1 MTAAEKST
9 FIYFLG
15 IDLLNFVEAKIEV
28 VLEVTELKFLFRTN
42 VLKKLE
48 AGVHACS
55 GRKDKDLEV
64 LELRTMRGEHRAKS
78 IALAYCFTR
87 GGRILVTYVP
97 MFIGVVSAYGVFFK
111 DQFFFVL
118 CQNTIQSK

>member
-1 MTAAEKST
+1 M
-9 FIYFLG
+9 G

-64 LELRTMRGEHRAKS
+64 LELRCGEHRAKS

-87 GGRILVTYVP
+87 EEYL
-97 MFIGVVSAYGVFFK
+97 
-111 DQFFFVL
+111 
-118 CQNTIQSK
+118 

>member
-1 MTAAEKST
+1 M
-9 FIYFLG
+9 F
-15 IDLLNFVEAKIEV
+15 
-28 VLEVTELKFLFRTN
+28 
-42 VLKKLE
+42 KKLE

-97 MFIGVVSAYGVFFK
+97 MFIGVVSAYGVFFLRTN
-111 DQFFFVL
+111 FSSFFVKTQSN
-118 CQNTIQSK
+118 QNKMKRVL

>member
-1 MTAAEKST
+1 M
-9 FIYFLG
+9 G

-42 VLKKLE
+42 VFKKLE

-97 MFIGVVSAYGVFFK
+97 MFIGVVSAYGVFLRTNFSL
-111 DQFFFVL
+111 FVVKTQSN
-118 CQNTIQSK
+118 QNKMKRVL

>member
-1 MTAAEKST
+1 MTAAEKYT

-15 IDLLNFVEAKIEV
+15 FDLLNFVEAKIEV
-28 VLEVTELKFLFRTN
+28 VLEVTELKFSFRTN
-42 VLKKLE
+42 VFKKLE

-87 GGRILVTYVP
+87 GEEL
-97 MFIGVVSAYGVFFK
+97 
-111 DQFFFVL
+111 L
-118 CQNTIQSK
+118 